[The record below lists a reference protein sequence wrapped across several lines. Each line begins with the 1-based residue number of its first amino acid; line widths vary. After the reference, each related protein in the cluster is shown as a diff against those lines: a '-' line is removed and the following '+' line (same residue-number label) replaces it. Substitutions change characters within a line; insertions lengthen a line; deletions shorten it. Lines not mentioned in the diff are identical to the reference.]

1 MEITARIQATE
12 DVISDQ
18 NEDAGDLMR
27 NGCATEYILA
37 IKLKGYANRLDTKC
51 DRGVP
56 NDSKTFGQAIGNPV
70 TKRGKK

>member
-1 MEITARIQATE
+1 
-12 DVISDQ
+12 
-18 NEDAGDLMR
+18 MR